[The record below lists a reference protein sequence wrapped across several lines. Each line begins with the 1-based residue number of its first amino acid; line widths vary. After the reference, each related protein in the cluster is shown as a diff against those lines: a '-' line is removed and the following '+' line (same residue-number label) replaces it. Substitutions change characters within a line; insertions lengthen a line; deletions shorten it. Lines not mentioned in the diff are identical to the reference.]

1 LFLDKEKSWIGEGL
15 YVDDKAGKVAPEQTF
30 FSQSSSISG

>member
-15 YVDDKAGKVAPEQTF
+15 HADAKAGKVVPQQTF